1 MGVIGRVKKY
11 KAFFLDKAG
20 NNIEYTTFIY
30 SESHDEAMQRAK
42 NIMELMEDDSLQDV
56 NVVLITNHR
65 SNWSGI
71 YR

>member
-20 NNIEYTTFIY
+20 NNIDYTTFIY
-30 SESHDEAMQRAK
+30 SESHDDAMQRAK
-42 NIMELMEDDSLQDV
+42 NIMELMEDDSLKDV
-56 NVVLITNHR
+56 NVVLITNQG
-65 SNWSGI
+65 SNWAGT